1 MKTRTHA
8 RAPRAGG
15 AEKMRG
21 SNLRA
26 AALDRP
32 VLERML
38 GRAAPAAVG
47 KMPAGN
53 MSGMETATATGAAAG
68 RMPNEAAATSVMG
81 RMSFKGDAFTATTP
95 VAERVVG
102 KMPGELET
110 APAAGARPVAAG
122 RMPGEGEP
130 VMNAPSLLQQF
141 SVFHK
146 AGAEP
151 LAEALVGLGPY
162 TQRGSTANFTVYYDN
177 SLGAQGQNLADAVLA
192 NCEWD
197 LFKLRGWFGEVA
209 AGPFTIYIDPGSFGA
224 YHANCAATELHL
236 AAFAGTDGAL
246 ENMLNV
252 AEADEVLMNNQGA
265 GWNCGASAG
274 EGLSRVL
281 ATQRYPAS
289 LDGFASAASWLNSAR
304 PDWVTQTDGT
314 DRDYVSIGCAT
325 LFLNY
330 LRYQLHFSLVRI
342 VEAAGSTLQQTYQ
355 SLTGSSDA
363 FGPFAALLERHF
375 PTGTPVSLPGTDNVF
390 PLLDPASWGGWES
403 LSGVLESSP
412 RVVAWAP
419 NRLDIFVVGTDTA
432 LWHRWWDGSSWGGW
446 ESLGGI
452 IVSAPEVV
460 SWNTN
465 RLDVFAL
472 GTDHALWHRWWDGS
486 SWGGW
491 ESLGGVLT
499 SPVSAVS
506 WAPNRLDV
514 FGVGTDSALWHR
526 WWDGSSWGGWESLGG
541 VLTSPPKAIAWGP
554 NRIDVFALG
563 LDNALWHRWWDGSA
577 WGGWESLG
585 GTLTSPPEVVSWD
598 EDRIDIFAVGTD
610 SALWHRWWDG
620 SSWGGWESLGGVLES
635 TPKAVSWSANRLDVF
650 AVGTDSALWHRW
662 WDGSSWGGWES
673 LGGLLESPL
682 NGPRLSPGALDAVA
696 WAANRLDIFVV
707 GTDSAMWHKWWG

>member
-1 MKTRTHA
+1 MRTKAHVTT

-15 AEKMRG
+15 AEG
-21 SNLRA
+21 LRA
-26 AALDRP
+26 GGNARASGLDMP
-32 VLERML
+32 VLERMP
-38 GRAAPAAVG
+38 GQAAAVG
-47 KMPAGN
+47 KMPGGCAPCA
-53 MSGMETATATGAAAG
+53 EAAIAPGAAVG
-68 RMPNEAAATSVMG
+68 RMPNEGLGTAVMG
-81 RMSFKGDAFTATTP
+81 RALFAGEVFAAGTA
-95 VAERVVG
+95 VAQRVAG
-102 KMPGELET
+102 KMPGEVEAVP
-110 APAAGARPVAAG
+110 APAARPVAAG
-122 RMPGEGEP
+122 GMPGEGGP
-130 VMNAPSLLQQF
+130 VMNTPTLMQQF
-141 SVFHK
+141 SVFQK
-146 AGAEP
+146 AAAEP

-162 TQRGSTANFTVYYDN
+162 TLRGSTANFSVYYDN
-177 SLGAQGQNLADAVLA
+177 SLGTQGQNLADAVLA
-192 NCEWD
+192 SCEWD

-209 AGPFTIYIDPGSFGA
+209 AGPFTVYIDPGSFGA
-224 YHANCAATELHL
+224 YHASCAATELHL

-252 AEADEVLMNNQGA
+252 AEVDEVMMNNQGA

-304 PDWVTQTDGT
+304 PDWVSQTEGT

-342 VEAAGSTLQQTYQ
+342 VEAGGTTLQQTYQ
-355 SLTGSSDA
+355 RLTGSSDA
-363 FGPFAALLERHF
+363 FGPFAALLQRHF
-375 PTGTPVSLPGTDNVF
+375 PVGTPVNLAGTDNVF

-403 LSGVLESSP
+403 LGGILESSP

-419 NRLDIFVVGTDTA
+419 NRLDIFVVGTDSA

-491 ESLGGVLT
+491 ESLGGILT

-541 VLTSPPKAIAWGP
+541 VLTSPPKAVAWGP

-563 LDNALWHRWWDGSA
+563 LDNALWHRWWDGS
-577 WGGWESLG
+577 
-585 GTLTSPPEVVSWD
+585 
-598 EDRIDIFAVGTD
+598 
-610 SALWHRWWDG
+610 
-620 SSWGGWESLGGVLES
+620 SWGGWESLGGILES

-662 WDGSSWGGWES
+662 WDGASWGGWES
-673 LGGLLESPL
+673 LGGLLESPM